1 MRFFLK
7 SIKRKITIRFQYLI
21 RKRNQ
26 KKLLDSVIKKYNLN
40 DPKEQQKIIDQ
51 FVIMQK
57 SKRAF
62 GRKTQES
69 IRDKVR
75 FMIHYK
81 LIKVVE

>member
-1 MRFFLK
+1 MNFI
-7 SIKRKITIRFQYLI
+7 SAIKRKLFIRFQYLI

-26 KKLLDSVIKKYNLN
+26 KKQVESIIKKHNLK
-40 DPKEQQKIIDQ
+40 DPIEQQKIIDQ

-57 SKRAF
+57 NKRAF
-62 GRKTQES
+62 GRKTQEI

-81 LIKVVE
+81 LIKVV

>member
-1 MRFFLK
+1 MTFLK
-7 SIKRKITIRFQYLI
+7 SIKRKLFIRFQYLI

-26 KKLLDSVIKKYNLN
+26 KKLVESIIEKHNLK

-57 SKRAF
+57 NKRAF
-62 GRKTQES
+62 GRKTQEG
-69 IRDKVR
+69 IRDKIR

-81 LIKVVE
+81 LIKVV

>member
-1 MRFFLK
+1 MNFIK
-7 SIKRKITIRFQYLI
+7 SIKRNLSVRFQYLI

-26 KKLLDSVIKKYNLN
+26 KKLVESIIEKHNLK

-51 FVIMQK
+51 FVMMQK
-57 SKRAF
+57 NKRAF
-62 GRKTQES
+62 GRKTQEV

-81 LIKVVE
+81 LIKVI

>member
-1 MRFFLK
+1 MNFLN
-7 SIKRKITIRFQYLI
+7 SIKRKLFIRFQYLI

-26 KKLLDSVIKKYNLN
+26 KKLVESIIRKHNLN
-40 DPKEQQKIIDQ
+40 DPIEQQKVIDQ

-57 SKRAF
+57 NKRAF
-62 GRKTQES
+62 GRKTQDI

-81 LIKVVE
+81 LIKVV

>member
-1 MRFFLK
+1 MNFI
-7 SIKRKITIRFQYLI
+7 SAIKRKLFIRFQYLI

-26 KKLLDSVIKKYNLN
+26 KKQVESIIKKHNLKN
-40 DPKEQQKIIDQ
+40 PIEQQKIIDQ

-57 SKRAF
+57 NKRAF
-62 GRKTQES
+62 GRKTQET

-81 LIKVVE
+81 LIKVI

>member
-1 MRFFLK
+1 MNFIN
-7 SIKRKITIRFQYLI
+7 SIKRKLSVRFQYLI

-26 KKLLDSVIKKYNLN
+26 KKLMESIIKKHNLK

-57 SKRAF
+57 NKRAF
-62 GRKTQES
+62 GRKTQDI

-81 LIKVVE
+81 LIKVI

>member
-1 MRFFLK
+1 MSILK
-7 SIKRKITIRFQYLI
+7 SIKRKLSIRFQYLI

-26 KKLLDSVIKKYNLN
+26 KKLVESIIKKHNLN
-40 DPKEQQKIIDQ
+40 DPIEQQKIIDH

-57 SKRAF
+57 NKRAF
-62 GRKTQES
+62 GRKTQEK

-81 LIKVVE
+81 LIKVI